1 MHGVYVV
8 SVSRERCMVC
18 AFMCGPFDP
27 SACSSRGLVSEA
39 GSLTM
44 GWYTAEGRRSLE
56 SGGPFALDAMLANGG
71 LLVQCVCKVHVCMC
85 SACAVHVPHTSRI
98 CRACAV
104 YVQGPFACLTE
115 YVGGGHR

>member
-1 MHGVYVV
+1 MV
-8 SVSRERCMVC
+8 S
-18 AFMCGPFDP
+18 APACGCVHSCVADSF
-27 SACSSRGLVSEA
+27 SGLLYRGLVLEVWVSF
-39 GSLTM
+39 TM
-44 GWYTAEGRRSLE
+44 GWCTAEGRRSLE